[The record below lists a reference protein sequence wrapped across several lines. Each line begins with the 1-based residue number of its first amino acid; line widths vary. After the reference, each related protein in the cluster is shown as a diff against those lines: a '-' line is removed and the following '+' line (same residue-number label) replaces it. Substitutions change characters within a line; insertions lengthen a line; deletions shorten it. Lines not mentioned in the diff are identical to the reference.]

1 MAKFIARRI
10 IYTIVMIIAM
20 SVFLFGMSRAAGDP
34 RLLYLNEYS
43 TEQDWEAWGKAM
55 GLDRPL
61 YVQYGTWAGNA
72 ARGDLGDSMQHKK
85 PSLSVVYDRLGATL
99 LLAISATALVFL
111 IAVPL
116 GILSAVKRGSAWDYI
131 GRTLA
136 LLGQTAPQF
145 WLAIVLIIIFA
156 VWLEILPV
164 FGRGGWEHFI
174 LPSLALA
181 WLSAAGLLRLI
192 RASML
197 EVLDSEY
204 VKFAR
209 AKGVGYTSIILR
221 HALKN
226 ALIAP
231 LTYSALFIAGFIDG
245 SVVIETVFAWPG
257 VGRLTVEAI
266 NANDFPL
273 VTAVITLVTILY
285 VTMALIADVLY
296 AVVDP
301 RIRLT

>member
-1 MAKFIARRI
+1 
-10 IYTIVMIIAM
+10 
-20 SVFLFGMSRAAGDP
+20 
-34 RLLYLNEYS
+34 
-43 TEQDWEAWGKAM
+43 
-55 GLDRPL
+55 
-61 YVQYGTWAGNA
+61 
-72 ARGDLGDSMQHKK
+72 
-85 PSLSVVYDRLGATL
+85 
-99 LLAISATALVFL
+99 
-111 IAVPL
+111 
-116 GILSAVKRGSAWDYI
+116 
-131 GRTLA
+131 
-136 LLGQTAPQF
+136 
-145 WLAIVLIIIFA
+145 
-156 VWLEILPV
+156 
-164 FGRGGWEHFI
+164 
-174 LPSLALA
+174 
-181 WLSAAGLLRLI
+181 
-192 RASML
+192 ML

-285 VTMALIADVLY
+285 VSMALIADVLY

>member
-10 IYTIVMIIAM
+10 LYTIVMIIAM

-43 TEQDWEAWGKAM
+43 TEQDWEAWGIAM

-72 ARGDLGDSMQHKK
+72 ARGDLGDSMQHQK

-116 GILSAVKRGSAWDYI
+116 GILSAVKRGTGWDYL

-145 WLAIVLIIIFA
+145 WLAIVLIIVFA

-164 FGRGGWEHFI
+164 FGRGGWEYYI

-209 AKGVGYTSIILR
+209 AKGVGYRSIILR

-285 VTMALIADVLY
+285 VSMALVADVLY

>member
-1 MAKFIARRI
+1 
-10 IYTIVMIIAM
+10 
-20 SVFLFGMSRAAGDP
+20 
-34 RLLYLNEYS
+34 
-43 TEQDWEAWGKAM
+43 
-55 GLDRPL
+55 
-61 YVQYGTWAGNA
+61 
-72 ARGDLGDSMQHKK
+72 
-85 PSLSVVYDRLGATL
+85 
-99 LLAISATALVFL
+99 
-111 IAVPL
+111 L
-116 GILSAVKRGSAWDYI
+116 GILSAVKRGTWWDYA
-131 GRTLA
+131 GRILA

-145 WLAIVLIIIFA
+145 WLGIVLIIVFA

-164 FGRGGWEHFI
+164 FGRGGWEHYI
-174 LPSLALA
+174 LPSLALG
-181 WLSAAGLLRLI
+181 WLSAAGLLRLV
-192 RASML
+192 RSAML

-209 AKGVGYTSIILR
+209 AKGVNYQSIIWR